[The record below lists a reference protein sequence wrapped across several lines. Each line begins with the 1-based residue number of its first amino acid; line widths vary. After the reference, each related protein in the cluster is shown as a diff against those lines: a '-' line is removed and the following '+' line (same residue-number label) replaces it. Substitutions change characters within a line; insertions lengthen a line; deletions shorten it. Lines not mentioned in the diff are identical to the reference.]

1 MIRMKWFRKKIFRM
15 WWRLCIQS
23 KFQKTNKVSLIFK
36 ATISKLVLSKDG
48 AASLGEKK
56 KKNVEIE
63 EMKEAFMADPEYLES
78 LAKDIMNDFDKDR
91 SGELDFNE
99 FKDLV
104 DNLDLQF
111 RLNINFWNGHLK
123 IHWNKFS
130 AEMLIFVYFISILL

>member
-1 MIRMKWFRKKIFRM
+1 MIFRA
-15 WWRLCIQS
+15 
-23 KFQKTNKVSLIFK
+23 TN
-36 ATISKLVLSKDG
+36 SKLILSKDG

-111 RLNINFWNGHLK
+111 RLNINF
-123 IHWNKFS
+123 
-130 AEMLIFVYFISILL
+130 

>member
-1 MIRMKWFRKKIFRM
+1 M
-15 WWRLCIQS
+15 
-23 KFQKTNKVSLIFK
+23 
-36 ATISKLVLSKDG
+36 SKDG
-48 AASLGEKK
+48 SASLGEKK

-111 RLNINFWNGHLK
+111 RLNINF
-123 IHWNKFS
+123 
-130 AEMLIFVYFISILL
+130 

>member
-1 MIRMKWFRKKIFRM
+1 M
-15 WWRLCIQS
+15 
-23 KFQKTNKVSLIFK
+23 
-36 ATISKLVLSKDG
+36 LSKEG
-48 AASLGEKK
+48 VASLGEKK

-63 EMKEAFMADPEYLES
+63 EMKEAFMANHEYLES

-111 RLNINFWNGHLK
+111 RLNINF
-123 IHWNKFS
+123 
-130 AEMLIFVYFISILL
+130 